1 MAKIKFE
8 DKFSINDLGDYV
20 LQGLW
25 EVGDYLFIS
34 AYDSSDKRNNSIIY
48 IIDKNYKV
56 IKKTTL
62 DNNSHVGGICY
73 DKDHGVFWI
82 TDKKGTISSY
92 TYDDVFNKDEVSPK
106 YKKIDVG
113 SCDLLNYKNSPSVA
127 YICYFDKRL
136 FLGNYSKNGKGL
148 LKEFKIK
155 YNGSIDLL
163 SEKKSLFFD
172 GVQGLYL
179 YEKDNDIYMLVSISF
194 GRYKKSILRVLKY
207 QENIKS
213 YLEVSYKDIDMP
225 PMMEQII
232 VNKNNKLMTLYE
244 SNGKK
249 YKTLFNRN
257 KDVCIVDINKI
268 I

>member
-20 LQGLW
+20 LQGIW

-48 IIDKNYKV
+48 ILDNNYKV
-56 IKKTTL
+56 IKKTSL

-73 DKDHGVFWI
+73 DKDHDIFWI
-82 TDKKGTISSY
+82 TDKKGTISGY
-92 TYDDVFNKDEVSPK
+92 RYEDIFYKDDVSPK

-113 SCDLLNYKNSPSVA
+113 SWDLINHKNSPSVA
-127 YICYFDKRL
+127 YICYYDKRL
-136 FLGNYSKNGKGL
+136 FLGNYSKSGKGL

-155 YNGSIDLL
+155 DDGSIDLS

-179 YEKDNDIYMLVSISF
+179 YKKDKDIYLLVSTSF
-194 GRYKKSILRVLKY
+194 GRYKKSILKVLKY
-207 QENIKS
+207 QEGIKS
-213 YLEVSYKDIDMP
+213 YLDVSCKDIDMP
-225 PMMEQII
+225 SMMEQII

-244 SNGKK
+244 SNSKK
-249 YKTLFNRN
+249 YKTFFNRH